1 MTIDAAGWRVPEWTR
16 GDRLRKARELTGLGQ
31 EAFGDET
38 GISRRSISD
47 YEGDKAVP
55 RKPVMMAWAFRTGVP
70 LEWLE
75 TGATPQG
82 DPRDVVD
89 GMMRVTGKGGR
100 VRVVPIHRKLRGD
113 LETWI
118 TETGDGYLFPGQT
131 DGHLAPQ
138 TVGTLLSQLLGPG
151 WTAHTL
157 RHRFATRSYD
167 GSGDLLAV
175 QQLLGHAKPETT
187 MRYVRLNTDRLR
199 AAVQAA

>member
-1 MTIDAAGWRVPEWTR
+1 MRRPLRVRIIAHMTIDAAGWRVPEWTR

-82 DPRDVVD
+82 DP
-89 GMMRVTGKGGR
+89 
-100 VRVVPIHRKLRGD
+100 
-113 LETWI
+113 
-118 TETGDGYLFPGQT
+118 
-131 DGHLAPQ
+131 
-138 TVGTLLSQLLGPG
+138 GPEG
-151 WTAHTL
+151 L
-157 RHRFATRSYD
+157 PRLDSN
-167 GSGDLLAV
+167 
-175 QQLLGHAKPETT
+175 QQPAG
-187 MRYVRLNTDRLR
+187 
-199 AAVQAA
+199 